1 LRHGAHLFSDLQKFR
16 LTATPTL
23 RYIGWVLSHS
33 EGRVANV
40 TDAGQD
46 AVDAAASGAK
56 RHRRAGIA
64 CERWTGARTNGVETP
79 RAESGGSHTVRR
91 KVLAEVAAYGKAVWS
106 WHPLL
111 VSSWRRFLR
120 AQPGGQAINP
130 STTVARRIR
139 RRGERGIS
147 RKTIAQGEPG
157 VSGYLWSTVCIFCTR
172 TAGAKGTRLSLR
184 PLIFM
189 AHEFSCTTRAL
200 RAAGSRNCVCGHCE
214 RSRAISSKMNNKHF
228 RYGLWGG
235 VQ

>member
-1 LRHGAHLFSDLQKFR
+1 
-16 LTATPTL
+16 
-23 RYIGWVLSHS
+23 
-33 EGRVANV
+33 
-40 TDAGQD
+40 
-46 AVDAAASGAK
+46 VDAAASGAK
-56 RHRRAGIA
+56 RHRRAGFA

-184 PLIFM
+184 PLISHGAKFH
-189 AHEFSCTTRAL
+189 ARPGRIAPRECEAAFVVIARSDLSAVAQRAKAEATKQSILSL
-200 RAAGSRNCVCGHCE
+200 RGEMDCFAEPVIGRAFARPVGS
-214 RSRAISSKMNNKHF
+214 
-228 RYGLWGG
+228 
-235 VQ
+235 Q

>member
-1 LRHGAHLFSDLQKFR
+1 MLDRDPDSAIYR
-16 LTATPTL
+16 LDPVPQRGVSRSSRT
-23 RYIGWVLSHS
+23 R
-33 EGRVANV
+33 ER
-40 TDAGQD
+40 D

-56 RHRRAGIA
+56 RHRRAGFA

-79 RAESGGSHTVRR
+79 RAEPGGSHTVRR
-91 KVLAEVAAYGKAVWS
+91 KVLVEVAAYGKAVWS

-130 STTVARRIR
+130 PTTVARRIR

-172 TAGAKGTRLSLR
+172 TAGAEGTRLSLR
-184 PLIFM
+184 PLISHG
-189 AHEFSCTTRAL
+189 AKFSCTTRAH
-200 RAAGSRNCVCGHCE
+200 RAAGSRSYVCRHCE
-214 RSRAISSKMNNKHF
+214 PTGRADARPMTGSAKQSMSPRQERMDCF
-228 RYGLWGG
+228 RFR
-235 VQ
+235 